1 MVLQSRLRAVDAFV
15 VTPRIGQVGVLVAL
29 AGAFAIACSQPQ
41 ATPEARVRAV
51 LADLEVAAEAR
62 DVAAMKAHV
71 AETYR
76 DARGQD
82 RQAAAALLTMHFL
95 QNRAVHLLTRVDEV
109 VASEDGTASA
119 SVLVAMAGSP
129 IPSPA
134 ALPGLRADLY
144 HFAFELREEEGAYR
158 ITGASWRPAGLD
170 DFR

>member
-1 MVLQSRLRAVDAFV
+1 MTVRLRVRTCLLA
-15 VTPRIGQVGVLVAL
+15 TLVA
-29 AGAFAIACSQPQ
+29 AFAAACSQP

-51 LADLEVAAEAR
+51 LSDLEVAAEAR
-62 DVAAMKAHV
+62 DVAAMKRHV
-71 AETYR
+71 SETYR

-82 RQAAAALLTMHFL
+82 RQAAAGLLTLHFL

-109 VASEDGTASA
+109 VAPEGGPANA

-129 IPSPA
+129 IPSSA

-144 HFAFELREEEGAYR
+144 HFAFELREEDGAYR
-158 ITGASWRPAGLD
+158 ITSASWRPASLD

>member
-1 MVLQSRLRAVDAFV
+1 
-15 VTPRIGQVGVLVAL
+15 VTIRILARGSLLAAL
-29 AGAFAIACSQPQ
+29 AIAIACSPQQ

-62 DVAAMKAHV
+62 DVASMKERV
-71 AETYR
+71 SDDYR

-95 QNRAVHLLTRVDEV
+95 QNRAVYLLTRVDEV
-109 VASEDGTASA
+109 VAPEGGTARA
-119 SVLVAMAGSP
+119 SVLVAMAGAP

-144 HFAFELREEEGAYR
+144 HFAFELREEGGAYR
-158 ITGASWRPAGLD
+158 ITSASWRPASLD